1 MYEKPST
8 LIWKGNCASNII
20 NYDFD
25 DNYDDDDDDDNNN
38 GREQVCKSV

>member
-1 MYEKPST
+1 MYEKPIA

-20 NYDFD
+20 YYDFD
-25 DNYDDDDDDDNNN
+25 DDDDENDDDNTN

>member
-1 MYEKPST
+1 MYEKPIA

-25 DNYDDDDDDDNNN
+25 DYDDDDDDNNN